1 MNQPSEVQRKNG
13 AGAHNW
19 GSFKQEGEMEL
30 AADADAQLEGEDIFD
45 MESDNVSPL
54 RNNKAKRDDNGDQEL
69 DGLADTKD
77 LKDVISTSPS
87 DSMSS
92 LDSADGQGKNHRG
105 HPGAPQRRMSN
116 VSDEER
122 ERARVYREG
131 ALGKGGEHI
140 LLLGMSDWLLTFYQ
154 ESTSRTSPEP
164 PTGSLNPHQVLVSS
178 EPAQPRP
185 RVASKSM
192 SQSHLAWWH
201 FAHYH
206 DRRYPRTDFGI
217 LDVSGWLESASPHYD
232 RNYQCT

>member
-1 MNQPSEVQRKNG
+1 MTRTERNQYPAALLKDRKSRSGMNQPSEVQRKNG

-131 ALGKGGEHI
+131 ALGKGGIDLAHI
-140 LLLGMSDWLLTFYQ
+140 A
-154 ESTSRTSPEP
+154 RTSYGIAQSP
-164 PTGSLNPHQVLVSS
+164 PG
-178 EPAQPRP
+178 A
-185 RVASKSM
+185 
-192 SQSHLAWWH
+192 
-201 FAHYH
+201 
-206 DRRYPRTDFGI
+206 GI
-217 LDVSGWLESASPHYD
+217 LGTSP
-232 RNYQCT
+232 TKAKGGF